1 MTLKEIVE
9 IQTII
14 KNDGSCKIFSCKN
27 CKLKTK
33 CNSDGVTKNEELLKL
48 AIDCLDYF
56 LKENGIEEN
65 SYFYTI
71 SFYNYSIRIEKKKYN
86 KQNINKDFPMIN
98 EIWKSERWAVDF
110 LKKQFPKFLNE
121 FNKRNIL
128 K

>member
-86 KQNINKDFPMIN
+86 KQNINKDFPMIK
-98 EIWKSERWAVDF
+98 EIWKNERWTVDF